1 MSLLLR
7 PKLEPAKAPMLTLV
21 MALSAAEAIEECVGL
36 PVQIKWPNDI
46 VINGKKIVGILTE
59 MSTEVD
65 YINHVVIGVGINVN
79 IGDFPSEIQKTASSL
94 CTEAG
99 HPVKRAPIIAAILKK
114 FERYY
119 EEFLD
124 SGDLSPLQE
133 AYNHMLVNCGR
144 EVRILGEREEYTAKA
159 LGINSAG
166 ELLVCRKDG
175 REEAI
180 YAGEVSVRGVYGYV

>member
-1 MSLLLR
+1 MLSFYYTNF
-7 PKLEPAKAPMLTLV
+7 KLQKGWFYWIDSVSYTHL
-21 MALSAAEAIEECVGL
+21 
-36 PVQIKWPNDI
+36 PNDI

-124 SGDLSPLQE
+124 SGDLSSLQE

-144 EVRILGEREEYTAKA
+144 EVRILGEREE
-159 LGINSAG
+159 LSLIH
-166 ELLVCRKDG
+166 
-175 REEAI
+175 I
-180 YAGEVSVRGVYGYV
+180 